1 MASSL
6 PATDGYR
13 RTALTDLFS
22 LKGKTVVVTGG
33 ARGLGLAFSWA
44 VAEVGANVAVLD
56 LLDQPH
62 DDFYLIEKELGVK
75 AKLYRVDVTDYEAL
89 EKAFDE
95 VKKDFGSIDCWY
107 GWPKILIDERSTS
120 HLTKSTVSSSV
131 TSAGIG
137 KDKPFL
143 EHTQAD
149 MKSLLAINVEGSFF
163 AAQFAAKHMKE
174 QGTGGSIVMIA
185 SIAAHGSVPG
195 KSVSGYCF
203 TKGAI
208 LAGCRALADELTP
221 YKIRV
226 NTISPGYILTD
237 MTINNIATRPTI
249 LQDLPKNIPM
259 GHIGDRR
266 DLKGAVV
273 LLLSEASAYTTGSDV
288 IIDGGMIAH

>member
-62 DDFYLIEKELGVK
+62 DDFYLLEKELGVK

-95 VKKDFGSIDCWY
+95 VKKDFGSIDCC
-107 GWPKILIDERSTS
+107 
-120 HLTKSTVSSSV
+120 V

-208 LAGCRALADELTP
+208 LAGCRALADELIP

-249 LQDLPKNIPM
+249 LQDLPTNIPM

-266 DLKGAVV
+266 DLKGAIV

>member
-1 MASSL
+1 MSSAL

-13 RTALTDLFS
+13 HTALTDLFS
-22 LKGKTVVVTGG
+22 LKGKTVVITGG
-33 ARGLGLAFSWA
+33 ARGLGLAFAWA

-56 LLDQPH
+56 LLDKPH
-62 DDFYLIEKELGVK
+62 EDFYLLEKELGVK
-75 AKLYRVDVTDYEAL
+75 TKLYRVDVTDYEAL
-89 EKAFDE
+89 ERTFDE
-95 VKKDFGSIDCWY
+95 VKKDFGSIDHC
-107 GWPKILIDERSTS
+107 
-120 HLTKSTVSSSV
+120 V
-131 TSAGIG
+131 TSAGVP

-149 MKSLLAINVEGSFF
+149 LRSLLSINVEGTFF
-163 AAQFAAKHMKE
+163 AAQFAAKHMKA

-185 SIAAHGSVPG
+185 SIAGHNSCPG

-208 LAGCRALADELTP
+208 LAGCRALADELVQ
-221 YKIRV
+221 YNIRV

-237 MTINNIATRPTI
+237 MTVANIAARPTI

-266 DLKGAVV
+266 DLKGAIV
-273 LLLSEASAYTTGSDV
+273 LLLSQASAYTTGTDL
-288 IIDGGMIAH
+288 IIDGGLVAH